1 MQLSKLRY
9 RDLLFLASSSDLE
22 NIVFR
27 KEESPLKPNY
37 DVAIVLGGP
46 KMIPD
51 RINEAKELYQRG
63 LLKRF

>member
-27 KEESPLKPNY
+27 KEE
-37 DVAIVLGGP
+37 
-46 KMIPD
+46 
-51 RINEAKELYQRG
+51 
-63 LLKRF
+63 